1 VSVLELN
8 TRQQWK
14 DWVYANVAP
23 PFRKQSLRAAV
34 KTLELGGTPDAAI
47 AAARQAERSRANYM
61 ATSALV
67 LGAVS
72 AAVGLFVGGISIL
85 ATLFAIASAVQG
97 RRSSERAWQA
107 WTGLGLAV
115 LGVALFA
122 VRLALPS

>member
-1 VSVLELN
+1 VLELN
-8 TRQQWK
+8 TREHWK

-23 PFRKQSLRAAV
+23 PFRKRALKAAV
-34 KTLELGGTPDAAI
+34 KTLKSGGTADAAI
-47 AAARQAERSRANYM
+47 AAARQAERSRANYL

-67 LGAVS
+67 LGAIS

-85 ATLFAIASAVQG
+85 ATLFAIASAAQG
-97 RRSSERAWQA
+97 RRSSDRAWQA

-115 LGVALFA
+115 FGVALFG